1 MVKHGIKTLIVG
13 HESSLNNETKMKNFF
28 ADTAIIGVTCVLH
41 LISGGSKLQQADIP
55 AQCVFLNYSG
65 CKKNWTKY
73 NMQTEINM
81 NILDSIINK
90 KKMTKKGDKNE
101 YYSNIR

>member
-41 LISGGSKLQQADIP
+41 LI
-55 AQCVFLNYSG
+55 
-65 CKKNWTKY
+65 
-73 NMQTEINM
+73 
-81 NILDSIINK
+81 
-90 KKMTKKGDKNE
+90 
-101 YYSNIR
+101 